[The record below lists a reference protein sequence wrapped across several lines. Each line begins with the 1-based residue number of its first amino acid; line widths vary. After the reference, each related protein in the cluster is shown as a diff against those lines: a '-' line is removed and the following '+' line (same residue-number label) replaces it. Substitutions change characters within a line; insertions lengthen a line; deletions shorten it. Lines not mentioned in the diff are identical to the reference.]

1 MQTIIITG
9 GRTLQGT
16 VCPESAKNS
25 VLPLMAAAL
34 LCRGRVTLHSVPR
47 LADVETSIA
56 LLRAVGADVQRRGA
70 DLLLCADTPLCG
82 QIPAR
87 LSGAMRS
94 SVFYLAPLLCRTGTV
109 RLPLPGGC
117 RLGPRPVDIHL
128 AGLTALGA
136 AVELEG
142 DAATLRAADG
152 LRGADFTLRLPSV
165 GATLTLMMAA
175 CCAVGTTVLRGAACE
190 PEVADTARFLT
201 CCGADIQG
209 TGTPTLVIQGARPL
223 TGTAYTPMPDR
234 IAAATYAAAL
244 ACVGGEVTVA
254 HCRPAYY
261 AAFLAFLRKCGVE
274 IFCGDH
280 SVTLRRD
287 AAVPLHGGHSLCANA
302 WPAFATDTA
311 PLAAAVLLQADAP
324 SEIYDALF
332 ARRFAC
338 AAGFAAMGAV
348 CSEQGRRLQIQGI
361 ARLHGAEVEAPDL
374 RGGAA
379 LLLAALAAEGTTL
392 LHDAGHLARGY
403 TDLPGHLAALGADI
417 R

>member
-70 DLLLCADTPLCG
+70 DLVLCADTPLCG

-136 AVELEG
+136 TVELEG

-190 PEVADTARFLT
+190 PEVVDTARFLS

-209 TGTPTLVIQGARPL
+209 AGTPTLVIQGARPL

-274 IFCGDH
+274 FFCGDD

-287 AAVPLHGGHSLCANA
+287 AAVPLHGGHSLCAN
-302 WPAFATDTA
+302 DTA

-348 CSEQGRRLQIQGI
+348 CSEQGRRLQIQGS

-379 LLLAALAAEGTTL
+379 LLLAALYAEGTTL